1 MEHVIV
7 GKFKLGR
14 KIGSG
19 SFEELYL
26 GMVISV
32 NVHGGEEVAV
42 KLVWDRSSNLRFNSD
57 VWFMAK
63 YLQALYSFVPDCKWA
78 ASLMY

>member
-1 MEHVIV
+1 MEHVIA

-19 SFEELYL
+19 SFEELYS
-26 GMVISV
+26 GV

-42 KLVWDRSSNLRFNSD
+42 KLGCDRSSNLKFSSY

-63 YLQALYSFVPDCKWA
+63 CLQALYSFVPDCKWA

>member
-1 MEHVIV
+1 MEHVIA
-7 GKFKLGR
+7 GKLKLGR

-26 GMVISV
+26 GV
-32 NVHGGEEVAV
+32 NVHSGEEVVV
-42 KLVWDRSSNLRFNSD
+42 KLVYDRSLNRTFSSD

-63 YLQALYSFVPDCKWA
+63 CLQALYSFVPE
-78 ASLMY
+78 L